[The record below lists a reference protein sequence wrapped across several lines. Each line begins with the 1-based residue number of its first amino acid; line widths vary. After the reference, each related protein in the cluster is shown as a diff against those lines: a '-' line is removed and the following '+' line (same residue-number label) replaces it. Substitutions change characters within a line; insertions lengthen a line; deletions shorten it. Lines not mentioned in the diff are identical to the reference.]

1 MAKSFKKYGKYINSG
16 EMISFSFLPQE
27 NKIAGY
33 TKREI
38 PFANNEIKLTEG
50 EAKQMAQNYLK
61 ENLKKNEIEEMK
73 VTIEIVNPSID
84 TRKSLGVG
92 QVYTVAKQTR
102 LAYVCEFNDSY
113 QTTVKVDC
121 TTGDILGYDM
131 LN

>member
-1 MAKSFKKYGKYINSG
+1 MNETKG
-16 EMISFSFLPQE
+16 
-27 NKIAGY
+27 NKWIVMN
-33 TKREI
+33 I
-38 PFANNEIKLTEG
+38 
-50 EAKQMAQNYLK
+50 
-61 ENLKKNEIEEMK
+61 NLKIPKMKFGKIKMDTVNEIEEMK